1 MIKGEQGDSGPRFK
15 LADEAKDAAI
25 CIFDL
30 TGKTIKKLPVSL
42 GMESVSIGGY
52 ELGEGMFLY
61 SLIVNGQE
69 IDTKKMIISK

>member
-1 MIKGEQGDSGPRFK
+1 M
-15 LADEAKDAAI
+15 L
-25 CIFDL
+25 
-30 TGKTIKKLPVSL
+30 KKMPVSS

-69 IDTKKMIISK
+69 IDTKKMIITK